1 MNIYSTSLIIMK
13 MQIKTTMKYHLSKSI
28 IKEKKNVDEHVEKLG
43 PSYIVDKNVKLEQ
56 PLWKT
61 VGSCPE

>member
-1 MNIYSTSLIIMK
+1 

-43 PSYIVDKNVKLEQ
+43 PSYIVGKNVKLEQ

-61 VGSCPE
+61 VDSCPK